1 MSDATFVQ
9 FTGHNNHPYQSIM
22 EWWMSLSEI
31 KSAPQTCQ
39 GLTLHVQLGELS
51 SKGLKNCRN

>member
-9 FTGHNNHPYQSIM
+9 FTGHNNHPYQSIR
-22 EWWMSLSEI
+22 ELWMSLSEI

-39 GLTLHVQLGELS
+39 GLTVQLGELS
-51 SKGLKNCRN
+51 SKGLKNRRN